1 MVEGK
6 RERLLRRSLYQIRQC
21 DPVKKFID
29 HIVQFLPYR
38 MGGADPFSG
47 AVVFAIIG
55 AGYGSQGTFG
65 EPEYFTQRIIFRCFC
80 QAVAAA
86 TAPES
91 GEKVIL
97 YQYL

>member
-55 AGYGSQGTFG
+55 AGYGSQ
-65 EPEYFTQRIIFRCFC
+65 EPSVSRSISPS
-80 QAVAAA
+80 V
-86 TAPES
+86 
-91 GEKVIL
+91 
-97 YQYL
+97 

>member
-38 MGGADPFSG
+38 MGGADPFLGQSCSPSSVQATG
-47 AVVFAIIG
+47 A
-55 AGYGSQGTFG
+55 
-65 EPEYFTQRIIFRCFC
+65 RDLR
-80 QAVAAA
+80 
-86 TAPES
+86 
-91 GEKVIL
+91 
-97 YQYL
+97 

>member
-1 MVEGK
+1 M
-6 RERLLRRSLYQIRQC
+6 RRSLYQIRQC

-55 AGYGSQGTFG
+55 AGYGSQGTFS
-65 EPEYFTQRIIFRCFC
+65 EPENFTQSVIFRCFC

-86 TAPES
+86 AAAES
-91 GEKVIL
+91 CKEFVL
-97 YQYL
+97 YKYL

>member
-38 MGGADPFSG
+38 MGRADPFSG
-47 AVVFAIIG
+47 AVVFTIIG

-86 TAPES
+86 TATES
-91 GEKVIL
+91 CKEFVL
-97 YQYL
+97 YKYL

>member
-21 DPVKKFID
+21 DPVKNSLIILSSFCHTGWEGQI
-29 HIVQFLPYR
+29 P
-38 MGGADPFSG
+38 SG
-47 AVVFAIIG
+47 RVVFAIIG
-55 AGYGSQGTFG
+55 AGYGSQGTFS

-91 GEKVIL
+91 GEKFIL
-97 YQYL
+97 YQYF

>member
-6 RERLLRRSLYQIRQC
+6 QERLLRRSLYQIRQC
-21 DPVKKFID
+21 DPVKNSLIILSSFCHTGWEGQI
-29 HIVQFLPYR
+29 
-38 MGGADPFSG
+38 PFW
-47 AVVFAIIG
+47 
-55 AGYGSQGTFG
+55 GSRVRHHRCRLREPGTFG

-91 GEKVIL
+91 GEKFIL